1 MAISQEQLL
10 AFAVYEIRLLLADH
24 LGSQSDSPMP
34 VRAAAHLA
42 HALHNEALAVLQGQ
56 AVDVHAA
63 AARLDAVDNM
73 LVTDFRSRINQALG
87 YSA

>member
-34 VRAAAHLA
+34 VRTAAHLA
-42 HALHNEALAVLQGQ
+42 YALHNEALAVMQGQ
-56 AVDVHAA
+56 AVDVNAA
-63 AARLDAVDNM
+63 AARLDALDSV
-73 LVTDFRSRINQALG
+73 LGTEFRSRIRQALG
-87 YSA
+87 HSA

>member
-34 VRAAAHLA
+34 VRTAAHLA
-42 HALHNEALAVLQGQ
+42 NALHNEALAVMQGQ
-56 AVDVHAA
+56 PFDVNAA
-63 AARLDAVDNM
+63 AARLDALDSV
-73 LVTDFRSRINQALG
+73 LGAEFRSRIRQALG
-87 YSA
+87 HSA